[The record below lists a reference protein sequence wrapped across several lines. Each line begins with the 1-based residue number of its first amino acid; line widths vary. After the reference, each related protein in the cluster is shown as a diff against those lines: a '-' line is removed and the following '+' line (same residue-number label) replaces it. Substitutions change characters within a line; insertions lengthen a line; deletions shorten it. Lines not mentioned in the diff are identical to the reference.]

1 MPCAIL
7 PETSELAGYVPL
19 AAWGRESVVFL
30 IDGQPTLRKALSQ
43 LLDMAGLHVQAFD
56 SVHDFMNSGNAAAP
70 GCLVLDAG
78 MQEMSAIVFLQIL
91 RDQNSFLPVIFLA
104 RHADVNLG
112 VQAIKSGAA
121 DYMCMPVDGDRFI
134 GSVRLAMGINWRQR
148 AERAELDAILARFAS
163 LTPRERQVVHL
174 ITEGKLNKQVAAEL
188 GIVEKTIKVH
198 RARVMAKM
206 NVRSLSALVR
216 LVDRVHSQG

>member
-7 PETSELAGYVPL
+7 PETSELAGYAPL

-78 MQEMSAIVFLQIL
+78 M
-91 RDQNSFLPVIFLA
+91 
-104 RHADVNLG
+104 HG
-112 VQAIKSGAA
+112 
-121 DYMCMPVDGDRFI
+121 
-134 GSVRLAMGINWRQR
+134 
-148 AERAELDAILARFAS
+148 
-163 LTPRERQVVHL
+163 
-174 ITEGKLNKQVAAEL
+174 
-188 GIVEKTIKVH
+188 
-198 RARVMAKM
+198 
-206 NVRSLSALVR
+206 
-216 LVDRVHSQG
+216 

>member
-1 MPCAIL
+1 
-7 PETSELAGYVPL
+7 
-19 AAWGRESVVFL
+19 
-30 IDGQPTLRKALSQ
+30 
-43 LLDMAGLHVQAFD
+43 
-56 SVHDFMNSGNAAAP
+56 
-70 GCLVLDAG
+70 
-78 MQEMSAIVFLQIL
+78 
-91 RDQNSFLPVIFLA
+91 
-104 RHADVNLG
+104 
-112 VQAIKSGAA
+112 
-121 DYMCMPVDGDRFI
+121 MPVDGDRFI